1 MANPWTKKK
10 PTLSLILS
18 GVDAWA
24 GAARGVLEGSPP
36 PAGGCDGQGCQA
48 DGELLGIRPEAA
60 FGGGRQQSQA
70 PPLIVSAVLAG
81 RCGSMDML
89 QIHHFADGGASI
101 RCGSSVDVTLHL
113 RECGTHEHLPFHG
126 VHEVDGQPAAE
137 GRQRLLEPA
146 RHPLRRVEA
155 FPNPP

>member
-1 MANPWTKKK
+1 MANPWTRKN
-10 PTLSLILS
+10 PALSLILS
-18 GVDAWA
+18 GVNAWA

-36 PAGGCDGQGCQA
+36 PAGGRDGWGCQA
-48 DGELLGIRPEAA
+48 DSELLGIPPKAA
-60 FGGGRQQSQA
+60 FAGRQQCQT

-81 RCGSMDML
+81 RCGPMD
-89 QIHHFADGGASI
+89 IPRIRHVADGGASM
-101 RCGSSVDVTLHL
+101 RRGSSVGVAPHL
-113 RECGTHEHLPFHG
+113 LEYRGHEDLPFHG